1 MNPKVLAGLKEY
13 AMIKQLVCNSADKTN
28 KVDVNMMLGIIDEV
42 DLRFKMLSLEIK
54 SGDLEF
60 NISED
65 EMYTMI
71 LYELALTEPMS
82 VES

>member
-1 MNPKVLAGLKEY
+1 
-13 AMIKQLVCNSADKTN
+13 
-28 KVDVNMMLGIIDEV
+28 MMLGIIDEV
-42 DLRFKMLSLEIK
+42 DLRFKMLALEIK

-65 EMYTMI
+65 EMYTMV

-82 VES
+82 IESQLAEDS

>member
-1 MNPKVLAGLKEY
+1 
-13 AMIKQLVCNSADKTN
+13 
-28 KVDVNMMLGIIDEV
+28 MMLGIIDEV
-42 DLRFKMLSLEIK
+42 DLRFKMLALEIK

-82 VES
+82 IESQLAEDS

>member
-1 MNPKVLAGLKEY
+1 
-13 AMIKQLVCNSADKTN
+13 
-28 KVDVNMMLGIIDEV
+28 MMLGIIDEV
-42 DLRFKMLSLEIK
+42 DLRFKMLALEIK

-82 VES
+82 IES